1 MTSMQSYVGDAPI
14 LSPRAYVMLASA
26 KTATIGGRRVFVI
39 VVFSVFA
46 VLSVIF
52 ATVEHKPV
60 FWWHALLSVAA
71 IYGGFS
77 MNRLR
82 RRTLR
87 MNGLHALAH
96 SLAQIGVVDATE
108 ARRFATHGEV
118 TSAPFAE
125 VVAVR
130 AVLDRAGGTVVV
142 TARCSPPQALSGQEY
157 RREERPDGA
166 VEMIP
171 VGPPRPDGR
180 ELSFVDADVTP
191 LNA

>member
-1 MTSMQSYVGDAPI
+1 MQQFVRDAPV
-14 LSPRAYVMLASA
+14 LSPQAYAMLASA
-26 KTATIGGRRVFVI
+26 KTATVGGRRVFVI
-39 VVFSVFA
+39 AVFSVFA
-46 VLSVIF
+46 ILGVIF

-60 FWWHALLSVAA
+60 FWWHALLSAA
-71 IYGGFS
+71 AVYGGFS

-96 SLAQIGVVDATE
+96 GLARIGVIDATE

-118 TSAPFAE
+118 TSAPYAE
-125 VVAVR
+125 FVAVC
-130 AVLDRAGGTVVV
+130 ALLDRADGTVVV
-142 TARCSPPQALSGQEY
+142 TARCTPPQALSGQEY
-157 RREERPDGA
+157 RRGERPDGT
-166 VEMIP
+166 VEMLP